1 MAEAPKLSPLL
12 TPTNPSLSAEL
23 PTPVSDDTQRFID
36 LGFEPYSPSP
46 AASDGSQQLTDLGF
60 EEYSP
65 EGFKLSSLISKP
77 ASMVGTGFGKATSRL
92 MGSDIP
98 DEQLANIYVDIARLG
113 PQIYGGYKGG
123 QYGLRAGQAIT
134 APLPLPPLVKV
145 PPVPAPEQ

>member
-1 MAEAPKLSPLL
+1 M
-12 TPTNPSLSAEL
+12 

-123 QYGLRAGQAIT
+123 TIWLTSRSSYYSPFAT
-134 APLPLPPLVKV
+134 SSH
-145 PPVPAPEQ
+145 